1 MTTRALVTGGAGF
14 IGSRLVRRLAASGH
28 AVWVIDNLLEQVHGP
43 DARFPAIPG
52 AVTWQHGCVT
62 DTAAMHA
69 LVAESQPDI
78 VFHLAAETGTGQS
91 LSEMAR
97 YCNVNVMGTAHLV
110 EAIRAAGLAAPRVVL
125 ASTRAVYGEG
135 AYRDAEGR
143 VSVPPARRPA
153 DMAAGRFA
161 PLLPEGPAL
170 RPMPT
175 PETAPPN
182 PASVY
187 ASSKLMQEYL
197 LRQAAEAAGWPLA
210 VLRFQNVYGPGQSL
224 TNPYTGVLSVFI
236 ERLFAGQGI
245 EVFEDGAIVRDF
257 VFVDDVVEALLRA
270 GMAKTLD
277 PAPINIGTGV
287 ASTILD
293 LARLLARLAGRDE
306 ACVRVSGAF
315 RAGDIRHAVAD
326 IARAQALLGW
336 APLVGVEEGAAA
348 LVAWAKAA
356 RP

>member
-1 MTTRALVTGGAGF
+1 MVERILVTGGAGF
-14 IGSRLVRRLAASGH
+14 IGSRLVNRLAAAGH
-28 AVWVIDNLLEQVHGP
+28 AVWIIDNLLEQVHGP
-43 DARFPAIPG
+43 AAQFPGISG
-52 AVTWQHGCVT
+52 AVTWIHGSVT
-62 DTAAMHA
+62 DAAAMHA
-69 LVAESQPDI
+69 LVAESRPDI

-91 LSEMAR
+91 LTEMSR

-110 EAIRAAGLAAPRVVL
+110 EAIRAAGLAAPRLVL

-135 AYRDAEGR
+135 AYLDAGGQVR
-143 VSVPPARRPA
+143 VPPARLA
-153 DMAAGRFA
+153 KDMAAGRFD
-161 PLLPEGPAL
+161 PVLPEGPAL
-170 RPMPT
+170 RPIPT
-175 PETAPPN
+175 PETAEPN

-197 LRQAAEAAGWPLA
+197 LRQAAEAAGWQLA

-270 GMAKTLD
+270 GTAETLD
-277 PAPINIGTGV
+277 PSPINIGTGQP
-287 ASTILD
+287 SSILD
-293 LARLLARLAGRDE
+293 LAKMLARLAERDE
-306 ACVRVSGAF
+306 GCVRISGAF

-326 IARAQALLGW
+326 ISRARALLDW
-336 APLVGVEEGAAA
+336 APRVGVEEGAAA
-348 LVAWAKAA
+348 LVAWARAA
-356 RP
+356 RR